1 VPTPRADDA
10 PERFRIAL
18 CRERWLEFAAL
29 EHETL
34 LPVEDFAFCED
45 PVGDELLV
53 RRAPLPGG
61 GRPLSAARIPRPMR
75 AALLL
80 QAAASAAFFGARG
93 FPLSLEDFEH
103 AAWDGDGGAA
113 RFWLTRTPASVRAPA
128 GADAPSPEALRAV
141 LRRLFA
147 GESGRL
153 SPESARNLAA
163 ALEASEATWKRPEH
177 WVASV
182 LRAFPELAAAQAAT
196 ARERCLGFV
205 SEALR
210 SPRARALAEK
220 ARAILRGLAPRLF
233 EAGSSPLTPG
243 GALSLLPPADGPV
256 DAARRLR
263 SLANTTSRRAPC
275 WIAVEPETWDP
286 VSRRAFEAA
295 RHSLALARDGHL
307 QVIIVPGALPA
318 PDSPSEWRRA
328 AWVPCGSLAG
338 SVRFYEGLSAA
349 ASSHPHRA
357 RSLIK
362 RVLGGSFW
370 ASFAADPTGDAPLP
384 PALFEAVPSSASAAP
399 PTRRERELASRD
411 PGLRI
416 ERLLE
421 EGRTGAALRE
431 AESWVAAFPHRPAVA
446 WFSLAAHLTARLGA
460 SDVPTPAWL
469 EAIEAE
475 REIVGGRPAE
485 AKGRL
490 ERVVRALDADAGLRR
505 RCRLRVAEI
514 VVMQGQPGEAARRA
528 AEFRRTYPEAPAAES
543 VRALR
548 LGAVGFSREGR
559 VDCAIALLDEAERL
573 GRVLPVEEAVETALA
588 RARVFALAGR
598 LEEESAV
605 YESVR
610 PIALGAGDDGL
621 AARFLSQEARGLLD
635 RREHARA
642 IVRFEEAMAAS
653 AADPAEC
660 AALALDLSAALYHSG
675 RMAECERALE
685 SALAAAASAGRE
697 DLLRIARGNR
707 VEILVNR
714 CAWDEARSEIAALA
728 RSARAERD
736 DMRLLIA
743 LHHGS
748 RLALR
753 RGFLADAARE
763 NAEARRV
770 ADAVSDRLE
779 IGELWLEEGDRRLYE
794 GDPDA
799 AVAAWEL
806 AAAAPSDRCDRE
818 RLARERLAEAAWRSS
833 GGPPQAAWDELEGM
847 FARDPYAASETVV
860 RWTRLF
866 SDAAVPA
873 RWRERA
879 ARCLRQSGGAELAAR
894 VFGPP
899 PAEVRSDSLRPLRAA
914 VLAVLSGDT
923 PTLDGSLGRLGLE
936 GLAVRDSHG
945 REVLAF
951 GSLPAAGDAAWH
963 PLEAGAA
970 RFSIALHPEPP
981 REVLASV
988 ALLLETLLYRNG
1000 LHGNDGGADPPS
1012 SPPASRVHE
1021 WKRLGIVTGDVSME
1035 EPYVRLHRF
1044 APQDVTVV
1052 ILGESG
1058 SGKEAV
1064 ARAIHRLSRRSA
1076 GPFTAVNVA
1085 AIPGGVLESELFG
1098 HARGAFTGAEKE
1110 RRGLLEEAAGGTI
1123 FFDEIG
1129 DLDLAL
1135 QVKLLRALQER
1146 ELRRVGE
1153 NRPRPIDVRV
1163 VSATS
1168 RDLARDVEAGRFRED
1183 LFYRLHVAV
1192 IRLPP
1197 LRERGRDALL
1207 LARYFLERYARDYGK
1222 GVLSLSPE
1230 AAAAIA
1236 SHGWPGNVRE
1246 LQNAMAQA
1254 VALCDAASFVTLE
1267 MLPECVRPV
1276 RAAASR
1282 GGYRARVD
1290 AHRRDLI
1297 ADALDR
1303 AGGNRSRAARELGL
1317 SRQALLYLIREL
1329 KVEEKTRR
1337 P

>member
-1 VPTPRADDA
+1 VPTLRADDA
-10 PERFRIAL
+10 PERFRIAA
-18 CRERWLEFAAL
+18 CRERWLDFAAL

-34 LPVEDFAFCED
+34 LPVEDFALSED
-45 PVGDELLV
+45 SLGDELLV
-53 RRAPLPGG
+53 RRAPLAGG
-61 GRPLSAARIPRPMR
+61 GRPLSAVRIPRPAR

-80 QAAASAAFFGARG
+80 QAAAATAFFGARG
-93 FPLSLEDFEH
+93 FPLSPEDFEH
-103 AAWDGDGGAA
+103 AAWDGDGVAA
-113 RFWLTRTPASVRAPA
+113 RFWLTRTPASVRASA
-128 GADAPSPEALRAV
+128 AADVLSPEALRAV
-141 LRRLFA
+141 IRRLFA

-153 SPESARNLAA
+153 SPEGARSLSA
-163 ALEASEATWKRPEH
+163 ALEASDATWKRPEH

-182 LRAFPELAAAQAAT
+182 LRAFPELAAAPAAT
-196 ARERCLGFV
+196 ARERCLGFAA
-205 SEALR
+205 EALR
-210 SPRARALAEK
+210 SPRARALTEK
-220 ARAILRGLAPRLF
+220 ARAILRGRAPRLF

-243 GALSLLPPADGPV
+243 GALRLLPPADGPA

-263 SLANTTSRRAPC
+263 SLARMTSRRAPS

-286 VSRRAFEAA
+286 ISRRAFDAA
-295 RHSLALARDGHL
+295 RLSLARDGL
-307 QVIIVPGALPA
+307 LEVIVVPGALPA

-349 ASSHPHRA
+349 ASPHPHRA
-357 RSLIK
+357 RSLI
-362 RVLGGSFW
+362 RGVLGGRFW
-370 ASFAADPTGDAPLP
+370 AAFAADPTGDGPIP
-384 PALFEAVPSSASAAP
+384 PTLFEAVPSAAP
-399 PTRRERELASRD
+399 PTRRGRDLASRD

-421 EGRTGAALRE
+421 EGQTEAALRE
-431 AESWVAAFPHRPAVA
+431 AESWVAAFPNRPAVA
-446 WFSLAAHLTARLGA
+446 WFSLAAHLAARLGA
-460 SDVPTPAWL
+460 SGVAAPAWL

-490 ERVVRALDADAGLRR
+490 ERVVRAPDADAGLRR
-505 RCRLRVAEI
+505 RCRLRTAEI

-528 AEFRRTYPEAPAAES
+528 AEWRRMHPEAPAAES

-548 LGAVGFSREGR
+548 LGASGFSREGR
-559 VDCAIALLDEAERL
+559 VDCALALLDEAERL
-573 GRVLPVEEAVETALA
+573 GRDLPVEDVLETALA

-598 LEEESAV
+598 LEDESAV

-653 AADPAEC
+653 AADPGEL

-675 RMAECERALE
+675 RTAECGRALE
-685 SALAAAASAGRE
+685 SALAVAASAGRE

-707 VEILVNR
+707 VELLVNR
-714 CAWDEARSEIAALA
+714 CAWDEAASEIAALA

-736 DMRLLIA
+736 DTRLLVA

-763 NAEARRV
+763 NLEARRL

-794 GDPDA
+794 GDAEA
-799 AVAAWEL
+799 ALAAWEL

-818 RLARERLAEAAWRSS
+818 RLSRERLAEAAWRST
-833 GGPPQAAWDELEGM
+833 GGPPRAAWDELEGL

-879 ARCLRQSGGAELAAR
+879 ARCLRESGGAELAAR
-894 VFGPP
+894 VLGSP

-914 VLAVLSGDT
+914 VLAVLSGES
-923 PTLDGSLGRLGLE
+923 PTLDGALGRLGLE
-936 GLAVRDSHG
+936 GLAVRDSQG

-951 GSLPAAGDAAWH
+951 GSLPLPEGAAWH

-970 RFSIALHPEPP
+970 RFSIALHPAPP

-988 ALLLETLLYRNG
+988 ALLLETLLHRNNLYR
-1000 LHGNDGGADPPS
+1000 NDGGGES
-1012 SPPASRVHE
+1012 TRSPPASRAHA
-1021 WKRLGIVTGDVSME
+1021 WKRLGIVTGDASME
-1035 EPYVRLHRF
+1035 EPYARLDRF

-1064 ARAIHRLSRRSA
+1064 ARAIHRLSRRSG

-1098 HARGAFTGAEKE
+1098 HARGAFTGAEKD
-1110 RRGLLEEAAGGTI
+1110 RRGLLEETAGGTI

-1129 DLDLAL
+1129 DLDLVL

-1197 LRERGRDALL
+1197 LRERGRDTLL
-1207 LARYFLERYARDYGK
+1207 LARHFLERYARDYGK
-1222 GVLSLSPE
+1222 GALSLSPE

-1254 VALCDAASFVTLE
+1254 AALCDTASFVTLE

-1282 GGYRARVD
+1282 PGGYRARVD

-1329 KVEEKTRR
+1329 KVPVNRS
-1337 P
+1337 